1 MAADS
6 LLLSQGIP
14 TLRFYGWDRETISL
28 GKHQS
33 SELSLT
39 QDPFQSIPKVRR
51 PTGGRAV
58 LHANPSQELTYALV
72 MPHLAEQGLG
82 QREAAYRHLCE
93 FLRRGLAHLG
103 IPLDDWIPR
112 GHRSRAIPA
121 RLSQRTSCFATQTAA
136 DLTYQGQKIIGSA
149 QVWGRG
155 VVLQQGSILLQ
166 PDRERW
172 SQLWP
177 QDPHRV
183 IGLQEILGS
192 PIQTSQLIEILVQ
205 AATDVFGI
213 PWQVQDWI
221 PAEQLAIQDIAANF
235 QISE

>member
-14 TLRFYGWDRETISL
+14 TLRFYGWERETISL

-33 SELSLT
+33 LDLGLT
-39 QDPFQSIPKVRR
+39 QDLYQTICTVRR

-58 LHANPSQELTYALV
+58 LHANPIQELTYSLV
-72 MPHLAEQGLG
+72 MPHLAERGLG
-82 QREAAYRHLCE
+82 QREAAYRYLCE

-103 IPLDDWIPR
+103 IPLDDWIPS
-112 GHRSRAIPA
+112 GHRSIPA
-121 RLSQRTSCFATQTAA
+121 RLSQRSSCFATQTAA

-149 QVWGRG
+149 QVWDRG

-166 PDRERW
+166 PNRERW
-172 SQLWP
+172 SQFWP
-177 QDPHRV
+177 QDSHGV
-183 IGLQEILGS
+183 IGLHEILGS
-192 PIQTSQLIEILVQ
+192 PVQTEQLIEIFVQ

-213 PWQVQDWI
+213 PWQTKDWI
-221 PAEQLAIQDIAANF
+221 PAEQSAIQELAANF
-235 QISE
+235 QVLR

>member
-14 TLRFYGWDRETISL
+14 TLRFYGWERETISL

-33 SELSLT
+33 SDLGLT
-39 QDPFQSIPKVRR
+39 QDPLQAITKVRR

-82 QREAAYRHLCE
+82 QREAAYRYLCE

-112 GHRSRAIPA
+112 GHRSIPA

-149 QVWGRG
+149 QVWDRG
-155 VVLQQGSILLQ
+155 IVLQQGSILLQ

-177 QDPHRV
+177 QDPHGV
-183 IGLQEILGS
+183 IGLHEILGS
-192 PIQTSQLIEILVQ
+192 PIQTDQLIEIFTQ

-221 PAEQLAIQDIAANF
+221 PEERTAIQELAANF
-235 QISE
+235 QIAK